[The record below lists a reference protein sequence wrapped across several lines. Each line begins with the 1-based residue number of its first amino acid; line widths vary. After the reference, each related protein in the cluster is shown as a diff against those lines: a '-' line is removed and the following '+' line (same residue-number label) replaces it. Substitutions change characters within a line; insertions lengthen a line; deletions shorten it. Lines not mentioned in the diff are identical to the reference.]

1 MGMLSCYFFNQSH
14 LYNNMFYFLYY
25 ILWMHPI
32 NDLRLCRV
40 LIDVGLNTI
49 LYPSRR

>member
-1 MGMLSCYFFNQSH
+1 
-14 LYNNMFYFLYY
+14 MFYFLYY

-32 NDLRLCRV
+32 NDLRLCCV